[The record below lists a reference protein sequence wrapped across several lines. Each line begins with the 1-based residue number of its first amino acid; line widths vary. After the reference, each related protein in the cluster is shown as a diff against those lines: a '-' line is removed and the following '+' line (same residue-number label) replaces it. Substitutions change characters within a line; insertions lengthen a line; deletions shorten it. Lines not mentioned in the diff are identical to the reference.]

1 MNLKEAL
8 TISLNR
14 KLNNTQDADTLINS
28 IDLDYDLPS
37 REYEIVYD
45 IYGTK
50 YFKTLFED
58 KEYDTEI
65 EIYFSIIKG
74 SILDE
79 NYNDYSVLIEEYL
92 MGTRD
97 YECISYF
104 NYRLDG
110 VIEKH
115 KVYCNEEKSEEP
127 LLKRINKLRIA

>member
-1 MNLKEAL
+1 
-8 TISLNR
+8 
-14 KLNNTQDADTLINS
+14 
-28 IDLDYDLPS
+28 
-37 REYEIVYD
+37 
-45 IYGTK
+45 
-50 YFKTLFED
+50 
-58 KEYDTEI
+58 
-65 EIYFSIIKG
+65 
-74 SILDE
+74 
-79 NYNDYSVLIEEYL
+79 

>member
-8 TISLNR
+8 IVCLNR
-14 KLNNTQDADTLINS
+14 KINNTQDVDILITN

-45 IYGTK
+45 SCGIK
-50 YFKTLFED
+50 YYKTIFED

-74 SILDE
+74 SILDDS
-79 NYNDYSVLIEEYL
+79 YNDYSILVEEYL

-97 YECISYF
+97 YECINYS

-110 VIEKH
+110 VVDKH
-115 KVYCNEEKSEEP
+115 KVYCDEEKNEEP
-127 LLKRINKLRIA
+127 LLKKINKLRIA